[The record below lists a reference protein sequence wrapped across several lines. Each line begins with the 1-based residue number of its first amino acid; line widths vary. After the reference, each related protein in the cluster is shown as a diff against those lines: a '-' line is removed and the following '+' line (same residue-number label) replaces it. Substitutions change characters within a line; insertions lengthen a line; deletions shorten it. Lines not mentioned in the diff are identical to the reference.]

1 MADWNIAYNW
11 MMDNEDALRT
21 CEQVP
26 DAPPGAFAIG
36 GINSVTWP
44 EAFAAVV
51 ALAQEKRE
59 PFVRQFHENH
69 FWNMWHEQLESDE
82 VSKRV
87 FDFAVNGGS
96 GSSVR
101 CLQQALNHLSS
112 PDQALLVDD
121 GGWGPITLD
130 AANRAD
136 QVALVEAFKA
146 QRIAHYQAIVAA
158 DPGKRRFLAAW
169 LARAEK

>member
-21 CEQVP
+21 GAQVP
-26 DAPPGAFAIG
+26 DAPLGAFAIG

-44 EAFAAVV
+44 EAFATIA
-51 ALAQEKRE
+51 ALPQGERE
-59 PFVRQFHENH
+59 PSVRQFHENH
-69 FWNMWHEQLESDE
+69 FWNMWYEQLESDE

-87 FDFAVNGGS
+87 FDFAVSDGS
-96 GSSVR
+96 STSVR
-101 CLQQALNHLSS
+101 CLQQALNHLSP
-112 PDQALLVDD
+112 PDHALLVDD
-121 GGWGPITLD
+121 GSWGPITLD

-136 QVALVEAFKA
+136 PVALVEAFKA
-146 QRIAHYQAIVAA
+146 QRIAHCQAVVAA
-158 DPGKRRFLAAW
+158 DPGKRRYLAAW

>member
-112 PDQALLVDD
+112 PDLHRGNFDDAVPVDRRKAC
-121 GGWGPITLD
+121 GFNVENNKFGKLYIHYYSLKD
-130 AANRAD
+130 A
-136 QVALVEAFKA
+136 V
-146 QRIAHYQAIVAA
+146 
-158 DPGKRRFLAAW
+158 
-169 LARAEK
+169 

>member
-21 CEQVP
+21 FERIP
-26 DAPPGAFAIG
+26 DAPAGAFAIG

-44 EAFAAVV
+44 EVFAAVA
-51 ALAQEKRE
+51 ALPQEKRE
-59 PFVRQFHENH
+59 PFIRQFLESH
-69 FWNMWHEQLESDE
+69 FWNMWYEQLDSDE

-96 GSSVR
+96 CTSVS
-101 CLQQALNHLSS
+101 CLQKALNHLSS

-136 QVALVEAFKA
+136 PVALVEAFKA
-146 QRIAHYQAIVAA
+146 QRIAHYQAIAAA
-158 DPGKRRFLAAW
+158 DPGRRRFLAAS